1 MTSVIRPFL
10 FLLLAACGLTLTQT
24 AQAQVIVYRLEFKHT
39 DGFNVDYY
47 TGGYLAAPLLG
58 GSGNFLLTAI
68 ENGRRVLDTSSGSG
82 SYFLARSGDK
92 RFNVV
97 SATVG
102 SGAESSANGS
112 YVASGETKR
121 TVGIVTPTG
130 TYRIKVA
137 SVLKGESIAADD
149 EGGEVKFN
157 GTVGTAN
164 FSDLTLY
171 FEEGLTQEYN
181 EKGLTL
187 EEITTRLTRLLRWRG
202 FAPPAEDD
210 TDGGTDGGTDDG
222 TDGGTDGST
231 GSGTG
236 TATGANPTTQ
246 GS

>member
-10 FLLLAACGLTLTQT
+10 LLLLVLSGLHAVPA
-24 AQAQVIVYRLEFKHT
+24 AQAQVIVYRLEFKHK

-58 GSGNFLLTAI
+58 GSGNFMLTAI

-82 SYFLARSGDK
+82 SYFLARNGDK
-92 RFNVV
+92 RYNVV
-97 SATVG
+97 AATVG

-112 YVASGETKR
+112 YVASGETQR
-121 TVGIVTPTG
+121 SVGITTPTG
-130 TYRIKVA
+130 TYKIKVA

-149 EGGEVKFN
+149 ENGEIKFN

-171 FEEGLTQEYN
+171 FEEGLTREYN

-202 FAPPAEDD
+202 FAPPSTDD
-210 TDGGTDGGTDDG
+210 DDDDDDDGGSNNGNGE
-222 TDGGTDGST
+222 
-231 GSGTG
+231 GTG
-236 TATGANPTTQ
+236 TNNGTGNLNTDPAQ
-246 GS
+246 AS